1 MDMDR
6 NSKARAGAP
15 EHELVLF
22 VILANICLHQIFLLE
37 VQGCT
42 NNYK

>member
-22 VILANICLHQIFLLE
+22 IVLHVDWLFEAQSGLDKGIF
-37 VQGCT
+37 G
-42 NNYK
+42 